1 MISILQG
8 IERWP
13 RGWDVPY
20 ASPPCQ
26 ASLAGKIIMAMT
38 VILPI
43 AAPRCSSSDTFGSMN
58 APSGQLRGGGSSK
71 ISPLSTSPADGD
83 GVQISK
89 TSLRR
94 GVHEMTSANGG
105 REVASVFDSGWL
117 WCHVPR
123 NGSGDSPGSRHGLA
137 WSPAW
142 DIGRPICVC
151 VALAPLRRVNKISFL
166 A

>member
-117 WCHVPR
+117 C
-123 NGSGDSPGSRHGLA
+123 
-137 WSPAW
+137 
-142 DIGRPICVC
+142 
-151 VALAPLRRVNKISFL
+151 
-166 A
+166 